1 MEFWTG
7 AARSS
12 GPRCPLLLKKRSE
25 TKAMQEL
32 KLGHYTNFV
41 RYTFNNLRAQ
51 MDFIIDM
58 KVRISARRRI
68 EPFINAEKENE

>member
-1 MEFWTG
+1 
-7 AARSS
+7 
-12 GPRCPLLLKKRSE
+12 
-25 TKAMQEL
+25 MQEL